1 MFIFKVN
8 VKEKYLQGRTTKY
21 LSKIVGITPGYFGNI
36 LNGKTTIPKATA
48 YAITKAGN
56 ENAEIQDYFIRK
68 GE

>member
-1 MFIFKVN
+1 MFIFNVN
-8 VKEKYLQGRTTKY
+8 VKEEYLQGRKMKY
-21 LSKIVGITPGYFGNI
+21 LSNIIGITPGYFCNI
-36 LNGKTTIPKATA
+36 LNGKMTVPKATA